1 MPKIAITTK
10 DEDNSQLLTDEQA
23 DQLVEAE
30 LAEAEVDHMLEAE
43 DVTTIFQDESDST
56 SPSID

>member
-10 DEDNSQLLTDEQA
+10 DDDNSQLLTDEQA
-23 DQLVEAE
+23 DALVAGE

-43 DVTTIFQDESDST
+43 DVTTIFKDESDST